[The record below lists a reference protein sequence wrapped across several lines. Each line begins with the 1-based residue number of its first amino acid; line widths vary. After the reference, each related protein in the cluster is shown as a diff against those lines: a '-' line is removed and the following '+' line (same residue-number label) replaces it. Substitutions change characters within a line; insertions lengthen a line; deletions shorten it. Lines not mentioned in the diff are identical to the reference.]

1 MDMPAVSGSS
11 LAQTG
16 TRNPQ
21 PRTNADFAA
30 AFAAAAQ
37 TSETAPARVRSPLL
51 AAKLIL
57 PTRQNVQQLAS
68 ALGQKLS
75 ARFGAAGLAK
85 TPAVSF
91 SVDSAG
97 GIHVSGARSDLASVE
112 KMILSDSDLQRAIR
126 DTNAIAS
133 HAYEI
138 ENGGHLQFQRAY
150 RLSSDPQEIVAQ
162 YAYLFGGRPRTTT
175 TSVAF
180 SGGAVS
186 VLADGQ
192 NWVSG

>member
-1 MDMPAVSGSS
+1 MDMSAVSASS
-11 LAQTG
+11 LAKAGVRSSQS
-16 TRNPQ
+16 
-21 PRTNADFAA
+21 RTDADFAA
-30 AFAAAAQ
+30 ALAAAAQ
-37 TSETAPARVRSPLL
+37 TSAASPAKVRSPLL

-68 ALGQKLS
+68 ALAQRLS
-75 ARFGAAGLAK
+75 ARFSAAGLSK
-85 TPAVSF
+85 TPAASF

-97 GIHVSGARSDLASVE
+97 GIHVSGDRTDLAAIE
-112 KMILSDSDLQRAIR
+112 KLVSSDDRLQRAIR

-162 YAYLFGGRPRTTT
+162 YAYLFSGQQRAAA

-180 SGGAVS
+180 LGGVVS
-186 VLADGQ
+186 VVADGQ
-192 NWVSG
+192 SWVSS